1 MSTLGH
7 YLTDMEGLG
16 DRFEPDAREAPA
28 GTMAWHRP
36 RMAASP
42 DDLMREGVRESVPSL
57 AMLAT
62 ICLRGL
68 RTKLPIVVA
77 DALALAITAMVAEGV
92 LSYGYPANWAT
103 VGSRAAMTLLPLL
116 LAYWLTD
123 LYSEIWVHPVAE
135 LRQLTRVTSVVL
147 LAVAGGGL
155 ALWPLPLWCAVA
167 WPIAVALVPVFRTIA
182 HRCCESRQWW
192 GYPTLVIGSGDRA
205 GHAAR
210 VLMKVPRSGLR
221 PVLLTDPRGRCR
233 DSILPVVN
241 DRDRLEQ
248 LVREAVIRHAVVSL
262 PDLSSAALTAILSRY
277 AELVPH
283 LLVLSDDAT
292 LPTLWGASRDFGRL
306 SGVEMRNGLLLATMQ
321 LVKRGIDLAV
331 AGAAL
336 LVGLPVFLGVALL
349 VKLTSRGPVLYCQT
363 RIGRYCRPF
372 RAWKFRTMHP
382 NGDAML
388 AEYLA
393 RYPAFRAEWE
403 RDHKL
408 RNDPRVTWVGRFL
421 RRTSLD
427 ELPQFWNVLCGEMSV
442 VGPRPIVM
450 DEVARYGEV
459 FRLYASVKPG
469 ITGLWQTSGR
479 NDVTYGERV
488 LLDEFYVRHWSPWLD
503 VYIIAKTVVVM
514 LNHEGA
520 Y

>member
-7 YLTDMEGLG
+7 FTVDVEGTSG
-16 DRFEPDAREAPA
+16 RVEPQARDAPL
-28 GTMAWHRP
+28 GTMAWQHP
-36 RMAASP
+36 YTAAST
-42 DDLMREGVRESVPSL
+42 DELLREGGRQSVRGI
-57 AMLAT
+57 ATLAT

-68 RTKLPIVVA
+68 RTKLPIVIA
-77 DALALAITAMVAEGV
+77 DALSLGITALVADGV
-92 LSYGYPANWAT
+92 LRYAYRADWTAI
-103 VGSRAAMTLLPLL
+103 GSRAAMIVVPLL
-116 LAYWLTD
+116 LAYWLSD

-147 LAVAGGGL
+147 LAAAGGGL
-155 ALWPLPLWCAVA
+155 ALWPLPVWCAVA
-167 WPIAVALVPVFRTIA
+167 WPIAVTLVPVFRTVA
-182 HRCCESRQWW
+182 HRWCESRPWW

-233 DSILPVVN
+233 DSVLPVVN
-241 DRDRLEQ
+241 DRERLEE
-248 LVREAVIRHAVVSL
+248 LVRAAVIRHAVVSL

-277 AELVPH
+277 AQLVPH

-321 LVKRGIDLAV
+321 IVKRSIDVAV
-331 AGAAL
+331 ALVAL
-336 LVGLPVFLGVALL
+336 VIGLPIFLGVALL
-349 VKLTSRGPVLYCQT
+349 VKLTSPGPVFYCQT

-388 AEYLA
+388 ADYLA
-393 RYPAFRAEWE
+393 RFPALRAEWE

-408 RNDPRVTWVGRFL
+408 RDDPRVTWVGRFL

-427 ELPQFWNVLCGEMSV
+427 ELPQFWNVLVGEMSV

-479 NDVTYGERV
+479 NDVTYAERV

-503 VYIIAKTVVVM
+503 IYIIAKTVVV
-514 LNHEGA
+514 LVNHEGA

>member
-1 MSTLGH
+1 MSTLSN
-7 YLTDMEGLG
+7 YIMEIDGAAG
-16 DRFEPDAREAPA
+16 RFDPQGRDAPV
-28 GTMAWHRP
+28 GTMAWQRP
-36 RMAASP
+36 YTAAST
-42 DDLMREGVRESVPSL
+42 DDLMRDGGRQRIPNP
-57 AMLAT
+57 ATLAT
-62 ICLRGL
+62 ICLRAV
-68 RTKLPIVVA
+68 RTKLPIVLA
-77 DALALAITAMVAEGV
+77 DV
-92 LSYGYPANWAT
+92 LSLGLTALLAGAGLQYAYPAAWVE
-103 VGSRAAMTLLPLL
+103 VGSRAPLALLPLL

-135 LRQLTRVTSVVL
+135 LRQLTRVTTVVL
-147 LAVAGGGL
+147 LAAAAGGM

-167 WPIAVALVPVFRTIA
+167 WPLAIVLVPLLRAIA
-182 HRCCESRQWW
+182 HRWCESRPWW

-233 DSILPVVN
+233 DSVLPVVN
-241 DRDRLEQ
+241 DRQRLEE
-248 LVREAVIRHAVVSL
+248 LVRAAVIRHAVVSL

-306 SGVEMRNGLLLATMQ
+306 SGVEMRNGLLLGTLQ
-321 LVKRGIDLAV
+321 VVKRGIDIAI
-331 AGAAL
+331 AASA
-336 LVGLPVFLGVALL
+336 LVMGLPIFLAVALL
-349 VKLTSRGPVLYCQT
+349 VRLTSPGPVFYCQT

-372 RAWKFRTMHP
+372 RAWKFRTMHAQ
-382 NGDAML
+382 GDAML
-388 AEYLA
+388 AGYLE
-393 RYPAFRAEWE
+393 RFPAFRAEWE

-408 RNDPRVTWVGRFL
+408 RNDPRVTWIGRFL

-450 DEVARYGEV
+450 DEVSRYGEV

-488 LLDEFYVRHWSPWLD
+488 MLDEFYVRHWSPWLD
-503 VYIIAKTVVVM
+503 MYIIAKTVLVL
-514 LNHEGA
+514 LNHDGA

>member
-1 MSTLGH
+1 MSTIANYTVDVDGAR
-7 YLTDMEGLG
+7 G
-16 DRFEPDAREAPA
+16 RFEPEARDAPV
-28 GTMAWHRP
+28 MAMVWPRP
-36 RMAASP
+36 YTAVST
-42 DDLMREGVRESVPSL
+42 DELMREGTCQTVPH
-57 AMLAT
+57 AAGLAT
-62 ICLRGL
+62 ICLRAV

-77 DALALAITAMVAEGV
+77 DVLALAITALVAGAV
-92 LSYGYPANWAT
+92 LRYAYPAGWAAIG
-103 VGSRAAMTLLPLL
+103 VRAPLVLLPLL
-116 LAYWLTD
+116 MAYWLTD

-135 LRQLTRVTSVVL
+135 LRQLTRVTTVVL
-147 LAVAGGGL
+147 LAAAVGGIT
-155 ALWPLPLWCAVA
+155 LWPLPLWCAVA
-167 WPIAVALVPVFRTIA
+167 WPAAVGLVPLMRTIA
-182 HRCCESRQWW
+182 HRSCESRPWW
-192 GYPTLVIGSGDRA
+192 GYPTLVIGSGDGA

-210 VLMKVPRSGLR
+210 VLLKVPRSGLR
-221 PVLLTDPRGRCR
+221 PVVLTDPRGRCR
-233 DSILPVVN
+233 DSVLPVVN
-241 DRDRLEQ
+241 DRKRLEE
-248 LVREAVIRHAVVSL
+248 LIRAAVIRHAVVSL
-262 PDLSSAALTAILSRY
+262 PDLSSAALRATLSHY

-306 SGVEMRNGLLLATMQ
+306 SGVEMRNGLLLATLQ
-321 LVKRGIDLAV
+321 VAKRGIDV
-331 AGAAL
+331 AMAAAAIL
-336 LVGLPVFLGVALL
+336 LGLPIFMAVALL
-349 VKLTSRGPVLYCQT
+349 VKLSSRGPVFYCQT

-372 RAWKFRTMHP
+372 RAWKFRTMHA

-388 AEYLA
+388 AEYLE
-393 RYPAFRAEWE
+393 RFPGFRAEWD

-450 DEVARYGEV
+450 DEVKRYGEV

-503 VYIIAKTVVVM
+503 VYIIAKTVLVLV
-514 LNHEGA
+514 NHDGA